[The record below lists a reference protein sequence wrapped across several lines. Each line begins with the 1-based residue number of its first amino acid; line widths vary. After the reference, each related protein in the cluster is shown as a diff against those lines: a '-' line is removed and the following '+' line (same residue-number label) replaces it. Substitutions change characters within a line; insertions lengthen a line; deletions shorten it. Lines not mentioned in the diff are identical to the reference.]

1 MLPYMHAG
9 MDLEVPWK
17 RFGGRFKEAAEVVD
31 FFENFHSIV
40 APQLNPN
47 KSGETETLLAE
58 GPAVFASMIG
68 RGTLT
73 NGEHCETRPSW
84 LFMFDSRKAL
94 SPSFSFDME
103 AFEELL
109 TQAGSRDGEAA
120 A

>member
-1 MLPYMHAG
+1 MHAG
-9 MDLEVPWK
+9 MNLEVPWK
-17 RFGGRFKEAAEVVD
+17 CFGGRFEEEAEVVD
-31 FFENFHSIV
+31 FFENFHSIA

-58 GPAVFASMIG
+58 GTAVFASMIG

-73 NGEHCETRPSW
+73 NGEHCEAGPSW
-84 LFMFDSRKAL
+84 LFKFDSRKAL